1 MYISIYQCELF
12 NFIWT
17 LTMCQ
22 IYYLIYV
29 FHVFFKCG
37 IPFYCSEI
45 YFRQFLFSFSPA
57 AFQHFGSVV
66 PAAFHSFCPHKLF
79 CLNEVFHPIVQKTT
93 LAIFIYF
100 NTAAFDSVCVWYQ
113 KWSSVLR
120 LKNGL
125 QSFIARAELLK
136 RKRWV
141 VYINRHI
148 LAEFI
153 LTDLTIVYCRQQ
165 ASSQPVGQR
174 KLMMEGKTEVKS
186 VLGVN
191 RTIAQIWI

>member
-17 LTMCQ
+17 LSMCD
-22 IYYLIYV
+22 IYYLIHV
-29 FHVFFKCG
+29 FYVFFKCS

-66 PAAFHSFCPHKLF
+66 PAAFHSFCPHKVF
-79 CLNEVFHPIVQKTT
+79 CLNEAFHPIVQKTT

-113 KWSSVLR
+113 KWSSVPR
-120 LKNGL
+120 LKKGPAKL
-125 QSFIARAELLK
+125 YRQSR
-136 RKRWV
+136 
-141 VYINRHI
+141 
-148 LAEFI
+148 
-153 LTDLTIVYCRQQ
+153 
-165 ASSQPVGQR
+165 
-174 KLMMEGKTEVKS
+174 
-186 VLGVN
+186 
-191 RTIAQIWI
+191 IAQTKKLGCEYKQTYFGRIYMNGFDNCLL